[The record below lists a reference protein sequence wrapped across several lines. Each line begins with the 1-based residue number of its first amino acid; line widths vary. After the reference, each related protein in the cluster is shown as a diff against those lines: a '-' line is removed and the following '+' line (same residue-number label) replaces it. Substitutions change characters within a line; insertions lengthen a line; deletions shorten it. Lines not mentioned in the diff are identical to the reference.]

1 MRRLDSTDIS
11 DVTREGERCGV
22 RAPFEAGSGA
32 RGIHNGGE
40 QAELIDSLA
49 SIRSADPWKLP
60 SPPSEG
66 EKNEDSKRGD
76 DRRDGTPLKVF
87 TLGTAAGPV
96 VWRGRVGICTV
107 IQVEGVN
114 YMVDAGIGS
123 AIRYRQAGLPW
134 NRLRHVFITHM
145 HSDHYLELPHLLL
158 IPWELPGESFTAP
171 VTLWGPGNVAMDLPS
186 YREDKGPSF
195 PGRLVNSS
203 NPIPGLT
210 SAVEGMIGHAFQAD
224 INIRYVDENHAD
236 IREMIRTKDIT
247 IPADVPASY
256 AYDRSPRMSPFTVF
270 EDERV
275 KVTGTL
281 VDHRYAFPAF
291 AFRFDTEYGSVVCSG
306 DMRPNQN
313 FNELAADADLV
324 LHEAVHLDAI
334 VDALRPE
341 PGLMEG
347 LLANWE
353 ERHTPHTMVG
363 KIAEEVGAKSLL
375 LSHLAP
381 GHKNVVT
388 DNQWLEYVKRDFS
401 GTSLVGNDMQVI
413 EMQSTPGRRIGLR
426 MSELRT

>member
-1 MRRLDSTDIS
+1 MGEKQGSEPRGTRARLHVDAASHD
-11 DVTREGERCGV
+11 GV
-22 RAPFEAGSGA
+22 EAGLTDSVEAIRAAAHRKEVPVASKAKWDKSRQSGA
-32 RGIHNGGE
+32 
-40 QAELIDSLA
+40 
-49 SIRSADPWKLP
+49 
-60 SPPSEG
+60 
-66 EKNEDSKRGD
+66 

-96 VWRGRVGICTV
+96 IWRGRAGICAV

-123 AIRYRQAGLPW
+123 ALRYRQAGLPW
-134 NRLRHVFITHM
+134 HQLEHVFITHM
-145 HSDHYLELPHLLL
+145 HSDHYIELPHLLL

-186 YREDKGPSF
+186 HREDRGPTF

-203 NPIPGLT
+203 NPIPGLAST
-210 SAVEGMIGHAFQAD
+210 VEGMISHAFQAD
-224 INIRYVDENHAD
+224 INIRYVDENHSD
-236 IREMIRTKDIT
+236 IREMISVKDIK
-247 IPADVPASY
+247 IPENVPASY
-256 AYDRSPRMSPFTVF
+256 AYRRSPNMSPFPVF

-275 KVTGTL
+275 KVTATL

-313 FNELAADADLV
+313 FNELAAGAELV
-324 LHEAVHLDAI
+324 IHEAVHLDAI
-334 VDALRPE
+334 VNALRPE

-353 ERHTPHTMVG
+353 ERHTPHTRVG
-363 KIAEEVGAKSLL
+363 KIANEIGAKSLL

-381 GHKNVVT
+381 GHKDVVT
-388 DNQWLEYVKRDFS
+388 DDQWLQFVKRDFV
-401 GTSLVGNDMQVI
+401 GASLVGNDMQVI
-413 EMQSTPGRRIGLR
+413 ELQTTPGRQIDLR
-426 MSELRT
+426 VSELRS